1 MPRLSRISFLRYQT
15 DIMTPKTTIQ
25 LSRHEGSHRIET
37 LLLPMESGLAPS
49 FAGAAWTLTHRE
61 VQSAPGVTRH
71 VLRAEVTSGPAIAA
85 SFGLTLVCENW
96 SEEVFVFV
104 PGAIYAGNRFVVRPQ
119 PYPPMPLPRK
129 PGEGDPRPQISDI
142 ERLTL
147 GPGPSRFEVL
157 SRDTAT
163 PCFGSWDPRTR
174 RAWLAFIP
182 PEILGHPLGIELEE
196 NGDRTAAEWR
206 ISWPGLRHERM
217 YRMCVRDNPS
227 DWAAPDWPAGQV
239 AELTVELH
247 AWECPDF
254 AAFYERFFT
263 LREAT
268 PATAWHSPRRPLPP
282 APPFSEVFRIIEDK
296 YNRENWVETRGYYS
310 VGLRQNAFQDWQMG
324 WVGGMLATLP
334 LIACGTPKSRSRAR
348 RNFDF
353 VFPNGQAPSGFFYA
367 MGTGF
372 GGTTPYGTWSQAGAP
387 YPDPGPEGVWL
398 GDHSQRP
405 TEPWHL
411 VRKSADGL
419 YFMLRQI
426 RLLQT
431 ADEPIPAAWPDGLR
445 RCAEALVETFR
456 SEGEWGQFVNQ
467 DTGAVIVAG
476 SFAAA
481 LAPGA
486 LLLAAD
492 FFGTSEFREV
502 AVAAGEFFWNKFLAD
517 GFTNGGPAEAVQCPD
532 SESAFLLIESFV
544 LLAEHT
550 GDPVW
555 WQRATTA
562 AAHAASWVFSFDYQF
577 PSDSTFGRLG
587 FTSAGTMWA
596 SQQNKCGVPG
606 ICTLSGHG
614 LLRLYRATGDAR
626 VMRLL
631 QDIAR
636 SLPQFLST
644 AERPIP
650 VGFSYDPPVPPGQV
664 QPPGWICERVN
675 TTDWNDEGDR
685 GDRIGEI
692 QSYSCWCEVAALLT
706 AAELP
711 GVYWETDADRVW
723 VLDQIEARI
732 EGGALLLLNPW
743 NRPATVTM
751 LAESAS
757 ARILLLGPN
766 LHTGYRTVTVPAA
779 GRITLT
785 PTP

>member
-1 MPRLSRISFLRYQT
+1 MLPH
-15 DIMTPKTTIQ
+15 TTLQ
-25 LSRHEGSHRIET
+25 LSRHEGARRVET
-37 LLLPMESGLAPS
+37 VSLPMQGEARPS
-49 FAGAAWTLTHRE
+49 FAGATWRLCHMETELHD
-61 VQSAPGVTRH
+61 GGMRH
-71 VLRAEVTSGPAIAA
+71 QLRAEVTGGTANATTAGISLAC
-85 SFGLTLVCENW
+85 VDW
-96 SEEVFVFV
+96 SEDVFVFV

-119 PYPPMPLPRK
+119 PYPPMPQPRR

-147 GPGPSRFEVL
+147 GPGDSRFEVL
-157 SRDTAT
+157 TRDTAT
-163 PCFGSWDPRTR
+163 PCFGCWDPRSR
-174 RAWLAFIP
+174 QAWLAFVP
-182 PEILGHPLGIELEE
+182 PEILGLPLGIELEE
-196 NGDRTAAEWR
+196 NAGRTAAAWR
-206 ISWPGLRHERM
+206 VAWPGLRHERM

-227 DWAAPDWPAGQV
+227 DWSAPDWPAGQV
-239 AELTVELH
+239 AELSVELH
-247 AWECPDF
+247 HWACPDL
-254 AAFYERFFT
+254 AAFYDRFFS

-268 PATAWHSPRRPLPP
+268 SATAWHAPRRPLPP
-282 APPFSEVFRIIEDK
+282 APPLAEVFQIIEDK
-296 YNRENWVETRGYYS
+296 YNRENWVESRGYYS

-324 WVGGMLATLP
+324 WVGGMIATLP
-334 LIACGTPKSRSRAR
+334 LLGCGTPASRARAR

-353 VFPNGQAPSGFFYA
+353 VFPKGQAPSGYFYA

-372 GGTTPYGTWSQAGAP
+372 GGTTPYGTWSQAGAV
-387 YPDPGPEGVWL
+387 YPEPGPAGVWL
-398 GDHSQRP
+398 GDHSQHP

-419 YFMLRQI
+419 YYMLRQI
-426 RLLQT
+426 RMLE
-431 ADEPIPAAWPDGLR
+431 AAGEAIPAAWTAGLQL
-445 RCAEALVETFR
+445 CADAFVCTWCA
-456 SEGEWGQFVNQ
+456 EGEWGQFVNQ
-467 DTGAVIVAG
+467 DNGQILVAG
-476 SFAAA
+476 SFSAA

-492 FFGTSEFREV
+492 FFNTPAYREV
-502 AVAAGEFFWNKFLAD
+502 AIAGGEFFWKKFLAE

-532 SESAFLLIESFV
+532 SESAFLLVESFV

-550 GDPVW
+550 GNAAW
-555 WQRATTA
+555 WQRAGTA
-562 AAHAASWVFSFDYQF
+562 AAHAASWVFSFDYNF
-577 PSDSTFGRLG
+577 PADSTFGRLG

-631 QDIAR
+631 QDITR

-675 TTDWNDEGDR
+675 TTDWSNQGDC

-711 GVYWETDADRVW
+711 GVYVETDTARVW
-723 VLDQIEARI
+723 VLDQIEARV
-732 EGGALLLLNPW
+732 ENGTLVLHNPW
-743 NRPATVTM
+743 GRTTRVTV
-751 LAESAS
+751 LAEDA
-757 ARILLLGPN
+757 ADRTLPLGPN
-766 LHTGYRTVTVPAA
+766 LHTRYRTVTIPATGHVA
-779 GRITLT
+779 VNLLSY
-785 PTP
+785 